1 MVMKHSK
8 GQGWFIC
15 QSLDP
20 FCVKKK
26 TNPKTQEPQKT
37 NIQPHTSMHKK
48 CWQSVKLLI
57 TDENIEWSICEMVC
71 DFTGKVSVLIV
82 CVYVTCLPGSYEF
95 AVVKLYWEKN
105 LFKLQNTKK
114 SL

>member
-1 MVMKHSK
+1 MLTE
-8 GQGWFIC
+8 C
-15 QSLDP
+15 
-20 FCVKKK
+20 K
-26 TNPKTQEPQKT
+26 TIDYWWKYRY
-37 NIQPHTSMHKK
+37 
-48 CWQSVKLLI
+48 
-57 TDENIEWSICEMVC
+57 ICEMVC